1 MKIIF
6 ACVHNAGRSQMA
18 AAFFNAIANPNID
31 EAISAGTQ
39 PGECVHPEVV
49 AAMNEIGIDLSNARP
64 QLLTNDLVA
73 KADLLVTMGCG
84 EACPYVPGLKREDWL
99 LQDPKG
105 KSLEEVRKIRDDIRE
120 RVKALLAAK

>member
-1 MKIIF
+1 
-6 ACVHNAGRSQMA
+6 
-18 AAFFNAIANPNID
+18 
-31 EAISAGTQ
+31 
-39 PGECVHPEVV
+39 
-49 AAMNEIGIDLSNARP
+49 MNEIGIDLSNARP